1 MKSLSDAWH
10 IYRGKTFARYSLDA
24 RARAEIERAFF
35 AGAESVVDDMQDMN
49 DAGLTLPFTF
59 TRQLTNWA
67 SECAHHDQ
75 KTREGNETETETET
89 PKP

>member
-1 MKSLSDAWH
+1 MKPLSDAWH
-10 IYRGKTFARYSLDA
+10 IYRGKTFARYTLDA

-59 TRQLTNWA
+59 VRQLTMWA
-67 SECAHHDQ
+67 SECAHHDRN
-75 KTREGNETETETET
+75 TRGSNEAETET
-89 PKP
+89 PEP